1 MEGVCGVIVSKSVN
15 LMSWDAKFNGLD
27 VTTLLYYAGN
37 VKYAKQQVSISQIIE
52 ILEVQFLAG
61 WRRK

>member
-1 MEGVCGVIVSKSVN
+1 MCGVIVSKSVN
-15 LMSWDAKFNGLD
+15 LMSWDKKINGLD
-27 VTTLLYYAGN
+27 VMTLLYYARN
-37 VKYAKQQVSISQIIE
+37 VKYTKQEVSISQIME

>member
-15 LMSWDAKFNGLD
+15 LMSWDAKINGLD

-52 ILEVQFLAG
+52 ILEVQFLAR

>member
-1 MEGVCGVIVSKSVN
+1 
-15 LMSWDAKFNGLD
+15 MSWDKKINGLD
-27 VTTLLYYAGN
+27 VMTLLYYARN
-37 VKYAKQQVSISQIIE
+37 VKYTKQEVSISQIME

>member
-15 LMSWDAKFNGLD
+15 LMSWDGKINGLD

-52 ILEVQFLAG
+52 ILEVQFLA
-61 WRRK
+61 R